1 MEILNNMNKMT
12 LDEEMKLWEERSN
25 DEFGQILTKIK
36 KATKDYL
43 YSWTEMGIEYN
54 ALSEYI
60 TGYALDG
67 NRKYTAKSIYNIL
80 YNYDILGN
88 HKNVKKL
95 VDQLTKLA
103 NN

>member
-1 MEILNNMNKMT
+1 MNKMT
-12 LDEEMKLWEERSN
+12 LDEEMKLWETRAN
-25 DEFGQILTKIK
+25 DEFGQILKKIQ
-36 KATKDYL
+36 KATKNYL
-43 YSWTEMGIEYN
+43 YSWEEMCIEYN
-54 ALSEYI
+54 VLSEYI

-67 NRKYTAKSIYNIL
+67 NRKYTAKAIYNIL

>member
-1 MEILNNMNKMT
+1 MT

-25 DEFGQILTKIK
+25 DEFGQILKKIK

-60 TGYALDG
+60 TGYSLYD
-67 NRKYTAKSIYNIL
+67 NRKYTAKAIYNIL
-80 YNYDILGN
+80 DMYDILGN
-88 HKNVKKL
+88 QNKIKKL
-95 VDQLTKLA
+95 ADEMMKLA
-103 NN
+103 INE

>member
-1 MEILNNMNKMT
+1 MNI
-12 LDEEMKLWEERSN
+12 DEEMKLWEERAN
-25 DEFGQILTKIK
+25 DEFGQILKKIA

-43 YSWTEMGIEYN
+43 YSWKEMGIEYN
-54 ALSEYI
+54 VLSEYI
-60 TGYALDG
+60 TCYALDG
-67 NRKYTAKSIYNIL
+67 NREYTAKAIYNIL

-95 VDQLTKLA
+95 VEQLIKLA